1 MLAEFVYGRLFG
13 FRLCF
18 VGFVVFNSIISF
30 RHNNIQKTFV
40 EICGGDVVKRDL
52 IIFENVTK
60 YYDSHL
66 HVNAGL
72 KSYLVNLFKFN
83 HKVDKKLVLSDISF
97 QIKEG
102 ETVGFIGRNGAGKS
116 TLLGLIAQVMRP
128 TSGNVTVNA
137 RVSSLLEL
145 GAGFH
150 PDLTG
155 RENLELYGVV
165 LGFTRAEVA
174 KKAGSIID
182 YSDLGS
188 DIDVPIRF
196 YSSGMLA
203 RLGFSIIAHLDPEIL
218 LIDEVLA
225 VGDHLFQEKCIKTM
239 ESFRRQGKTLI
250 IVSHASSDIEKLCD
264 RVFWIDQHKI
274 EAVGLPRDII
284 KRYHGK

>member
-1 MLAEFVYGRLFG
+1 M
-13 FRLCF
+13 
-18 VGFVVFNSIISF
+18 
-30 RHNNIQKTFV
+30 V
-40 EICGGDVVKRDL
+40 ESAV
-52 IIFENVTK
+52 IFDCVTK
-60 YYDSHL
+60 YYESHL
-66 HVNAGL
+66 HINEGM
-72 KSYLVNLFKFN
+72 KSYIVNLMKFG
-83 HKVDKKLVLSDISF
+83 HKSDRKLVLSDISF
-97 QIKEG
+97 EIEQG
-102 ETVGFIGRNGAGKS
+102 ECIGFIGRNGAGKS

-128 TSGNVTVNA
+128 TSGRIKING

-165 LGFTRAEVA
+165 LGFTRSEVA
-174 KKAGSIID
+174 KKAGSIIE
-182 YSDLGS
+182 YSELGK

-225 VGDHLFQEKCIKTM
+225 VGDHVFQKKCLETM
-239 ESFRRQGKTLI
+239 SSFRQQGKTMI
-250 IVSHASSDIEKLCD
+250 IVSHASADIQKLCD

-274 EAVGLPRDII
+274 KAVGSADDVI
-284 KRYHGK
+284 KMYQEE

>member
-1 MLAEFVYGRLFG
+1 MNVVEFE
-13 FRLCF
+13 
-18 VGFVVFNSIISF
+18 
-30 RHNNIQKTFV
+30 K
-40 EICGGDVVKRDL
+40 
-52 IIFENVTK
+52 VTK
-60 YYDSHL
+60 YYESHL

-72 KSYLVNLFKFN
+72 KQYILSLFKFN
-83 HKVDKKLVLSDISF
+83 HQIDKKLVLSNISLC
-97 QIKEG
+97 IDKG

-116 TLLGLIAQVMRP
+116 TLLGLIAQVMKP
-128 TSGNVTVNA
+128 SSGGVTVNG

-165 LGFTRAEVA
+165 LGFTRSEVS
-174 KKAGSIID
+174 KREQSIIE
-182 YSDLGS
+182 YSELGA

-225 VGDHLFQEKCIKTM
+225 VGDFEFQKKCKNTM
-239 ESFRRQGKTLI
+239 AEFKKMGKTLI
-250 IVSHASSDIEKLCD
+250 IVSHASSDIVDLCD
-264 RVFWIDQHKI
+264 RVYWIEQHEVKAEGNPEEVI
-274 EAVGLPRDII
+274 NMYQGNND
-284 KRYHGK
+284 

>member
-1 MLAEFVYGRLFG
+1 MK
-13 FRLCF
+13 
-18 VGFVVFNSIISF
+18 S
-30 RHNNIQKTFV
+30 
-40 EICGGDVVKRDL
+40 DL

-72 KSYLVNLFKFN
+72 KSYLVNLLKFN
-83 HKVDKKLVLSDISF
+83 HKVDRKLVLSDISF

-128 TSGNVTVNA
+128 TSGKVTVNA

-174 KKAGSIID
+174 KKADSIIS
-182 YSDLGS
+182 YSGLGG

-225 VGDHLFQEKCIKTM
+225 VGDHVFQKKCLETM
-239 ESFRRQGKTLI
+239 NSFRKQGKTII
-250 IVSHASSDIEKLCD
+250 IVSHSSEEIKKLCD

-274 EAVGLPRDII
+274 KAVGIPGDVI
-284 KRYHGK
+284 KLYQEG

>member
-1 MLAEFVYGRLFG
+1 MK
-13 FRLCF
+13 
-18 VGFVVFNSIISF
+18 S
-30 RHNNIQKTFV
+30 
-40 EICGGDVVKRDL
+40 DL
-52 IIFENVTK
+52 IIFKNVTK
-60 YYDSHL
+60 YFDSHL

-83 HKVDKKLVLSDISF
+83 HKVDRKLVLSDISF
-97 QIKEG
+97 KIKEG

-128 TSGNVTVNA
+128 TSGSITVNA

-155 RENLELYGVV
+155 RENLELYGVI
-165 LGFTRAEVA
+165 LGFTLAEVA
-174 KKAGSIID
+174 EKADSIIE
-182 YSDLGS
+182 YSGLGS
-188 DIDVPIRF
+188 DIYVPIRF

-225 VGDHLFQEKCIKTM
+225 VGDHVFQKKCLETMSLFRK
-239 ESFRRQGKTLI
+239 QGKTII
-250 IVSHASSDIEKLCD
+250 IVSHSSADIQKLCD
-264 RVFWIDQHKI
+264 RVFWIDQHKVR
-274 EAVGLPRDII
+274 AVGIPDDVMKLYQ
-284 KRYHGK
+284 KG

>member
-1 MLAEFVYGRLFG
+1 MTD
-13 FRLCF
+13 
-18 VGFVVFNSIISF
+18 NII
-30 RHNNIQKTFV
+30 T
-40 EICGGDVVKRDL
+40 
-52 IIFENVTK
+52 FENVTK

-66 HVNAGL
+66 HINAGL
-72 KSYLVNLFKFN
+72 KAYLVNLLKFN
-83 HKVDKKLVLSDISF
+83 HKVDRKLVLSDISF

-150 PDLTG
+150 TDLTG
-155 RENLELYGVV
+155 PENLELYGVV

-174 KKAGSIID
+174 KKADSIID
-182 YSDLGS
+182 YSGLGE

-203 RLGFSIIAHLDPEIL
+203 RLGFSIIAHLDPQIL

-225 VGDHLFQEKCIKTM
+225 VGDHVFQDKCLKTM
-239 ESFRRQGKTLI
+239 NLFRQQGKTMI
-250 IVSHASSDIEKLCD
+250 IVSHSSSDIEKLCD
-264 RVFWIDQHKI
+264 RVFWIEQHEIK
-274 EAVGLPRDII
+274 AVGSPEEVINL
-284 KRYHGK
+284 YHQVG

>member
-1 MLAEFVYGRLFG
+1 MSV
-13 FRLCF
+13 
-18 VGFVVFNSIISF
+18 IIKF
-30 RHNNIQKTFV
+30 DK
-40 EICGGDVVKRDL
+40 
-52 IIFENVTK
+52 VTK

-66 HVNAGL
+66 HINAGL
-72 KSYLVNLFKFN
+72 KAYLVNLVKFN
-83 HKVDKKLVLSDISF
+83 HKIDRKLVLSDLSF
-97 QIKEG
+97 EIQKG

-128 TSGNVTVNA
+128 TSGSVTVA
-137 RVSSLLEL
+137 ERVSSLLEL

-174 KKAGSIID
+174 NKAESIIE
-182 YSDLGS
+182 YSDLGA
-188 DIDVPIRF
+188 DVDVPIRF

-225 VGDHLFQEKCIKTM
+225 VGDHVFQQKCLETM
-239 ESFRRQGKTLI
+239 SSFRLQGKTMI
-250 IVSHASSDIEKLCD
+250 IVSHSSADIQKLCD
-264 RVFWIDQHKI
+264 RVFWIDEHKVK
-274 EAVGLPRDII
+274 AVGLPEDII
-284 KRYHGK
+284 KMYQCEEN

>member
-1 MLAEFVYGRLFG
+1 ME
-13 FRLCF
+13 
-18 VGFVVFNSIISF
+18 
-30 RHNNIQKTFV
+30 
-40 EICGGDVVKRDL
+40 RDL

-72 KSYLVNLFKFN
+72 KSYLVNLLKFN
-83 HKVDKKLVLSDISF
+83 HKVDRKLVLSGISF

-128 TSGNVTVNA
+128 TSGSITVNA

-155 RENLELYGVV
+155 RENLELYGVII
-165 LGFTRAEVA
+165 GFTRAEVA
-174 KKAGSIID
+174 EKADSIIE
-182 YSDLGS
+182 YSGLGS

-225 VGDHLFQEKCIKTM
+225 VGDHVFQKKCLETMSLFRE
-239 ESFRRQGKTLI
+239 QGKTII
-250 IVSHASSDIEKLCD
+250 IVSHSSADIEKLCD
-264 RVFWIDQHKI
+264 RVFWIDQHKVR
-274 EAVGLPRDII
+274 AVGIPDDVMKL
-284 KRYHGK
+284 YQEG

>member
-1 MLAEFVYGRLFG
+1 MK
-13 FRLCF
+13 
-18 VGFVVFNSIISF
+18 S
-30 RHNNIQKTFV
+30 
-40 EICGGDVVKRDL
+40 DVIV
-52 IIFENVTK
+52 FENVTK

-72 KSYLVNLFKFN
+72 KSYLLNLFKFN
-83 HKVDKKLVLSDISF
+83 HKIDRKLVLSDISF
-97 QIKEG
+97 KIKEG
-102 ETVGFIGRNGAGKS
+102 ETIGFIGRNGAGKS

-128 TSGNVTVNA
+128 TSGSVSVNA

-174 KKAGSIID
+174 DKADSIIE
-182 YSDLGS
+182 YSGLGD

-225 VGDHLFQEKCIKTM
+225 VGDHVFQKKCLETMDLFRK
-239 ESFRRQGKTLI
+239 QGKTMI
-250 IVSHASSDIEKLCD
+250 VVSHSSHDIKKLCD
-264 RVFWIDQHKI
+264 RVFWIDQHEIK
-274 EAVGLPRDII
+274 AVGLPEDVI
-284 KRYHGK
+284 KLYHAD

>member
-1 MLAEFVYGRLFG
+1 MK
-13 FRLCF
+13 
-18 VGFVVFNSIISF
+18 S
-30 RHNNIQKTFV
+30 
-40 EICGGDVVKRDL
+40 DL

-66 HVNAGL
+66 HINVGL
-72 KSYLVNLFKFN
+72 KSYLVNLLKFN
-83 HKVDKKLVLSDISF
+83 HKVDRKLVLSDISF

-116 TLLGLIAQVMRP
+116 TLLGLIAKVMRP
-128 TSGNVTVNA
+128 TSGSVTVNA

-174 KKAGSIID
+174 KKADSIID

-225 VGDHLFQEKCIKTM
+225 VGDHVFQKKCLETM
-239 ESFRRQGKTLI
+239 SSFRKQGKTII
-250 IVSHASSDIEKLCD
+250 IVSHSSEEIKKLCD

-274 EAVGLPRDII
+274 KAVGSPGDVI
-284 KRYHGK
+284 KLYQEG

>member
-1 MLAEFVYGRLFG
+1 MEV
-13 FRLCF
+13 
-18 VGFVVFNSIISF
+18 
-30 RHNNIQKTFV
+30 
-40 EICGGDVVKRDL
+40 CGGDVVKNDL
-52 IIFENVTK
+52 IIFDNVTK

-66 HVNAGL
+66 HVSAGL
-72 KSYLVNLFKFN
+72 KAYLVNLLKFN
-83 HKVDKKLVLSDISF
+83 HKVDRKLVLSELSF

-128 TSGNVTVNA
+128 TSGSVTVNA

-174 KKAGSIID
+174 KEADSIID
-182 YSDLGS
+182 YSGLGS

-218 LIDEVLA
+218 LIDEVLS
-225 VGDHLFQEKCIKTM
+225 VGDHVFQKKCLDTMSSFRKHGKTM
-239 ESFRRQGKTLI
+239 I
-250 IVSHASSDIEKLCD
+250 IVSHSSNDIQKLCD
-264 RVFWIDQHKI
+264 RVFWIEDHKI
-274 EAVGLPRDII
+274 KAVGLPGDVI
-284 KRYHGK
+284 KLYHEDK

>member
-1 MLAEFVYGRLFG
+1 MTEAAI
-13 FRLCF
+13 
-18 VGFVVFNSIISF
+18 VFE
-30 RHNNIQKTFV
+30 K
-40 EICGGDVVKRDL
+40 
-52 IIFENVTK
+52 VTK
-60 YYDSHL
+60 YYNSHL
-66 HVNAGL
+66 QLSAGF
-72 KSYLVNLFKFN
+72 KSMMLNFVRQG
-83 HKVDKKLVLSDISF
+83 HRVDQKLVLKDLSF
-97 QIKEG
+97 QINHG
-102 ETVGFIGRNGAGKS
+102 ETVGFIGKNGAGKS
-116 TLLGLIAQVMRP
+116 TLLGLIARVMRP
-128 TSGNVTVNA
+128 TSGRIWVRG

-174 KKAGSIID
+174 EKADSIIE
-182 YSDLGS
+182 YSELAE

-225 VGDHLFQEKCIKTM
+225 VGDHSFQEKCIRTM
-239 ESFRRQGKTLI
+239 ESFRQQGKTLI

-264 RVFWIDQHKI
+264 KVIWIDRHKI
-274 EAVGLPRDII
+274 KQIGVPEEVL
-284 KRYHGK
+284 KMYHEQE

>member
-1 MLAEFVYGRLFG
+1 MTA
-13 FRLCF
+13 
-18 VGFVVFNSIISF
+18 IIKF
-30 RHNNIQKTFV
+30 
-40 EICGGDVVKRDL
+40 D
-52 IIFENVTK
+52 NVTK

-66 HVNAGL
+66 HINAGL
-72 KSYLVNLFKFN
+72 KTYLLNLFKFN
-83 HKVDKKLVLSDISF
+83 HKIDRKLVLSELSF
-97 QIKEG
+97 EIRKG
-102 ETVGFIGRNGAGKS
+102 ETIGFIGRNGAGKS

-128 TSGNVTVNA
+128 TSGKVIVND

-165 LGFTRAEVA
+165 LGFTRAQVA
-174 KKAGSIID
+174 EKAESIIE

-188 DIDVPIRF
+188 DIDVPIRY

-225 VGDHLFQEKCIKTM
+225 VGDHVFQEKCHKTM
-239 ESFRRQGKTLI
+239 SAFRKQGKTLI
-250 IVSHASSDIEKLCD
+250 VVSHSSTDILNLCD
-264 RVFWIDQHKI
+264 RVFWIDQHQIKASGKP
-274 EAVGLPRDII
+274 EEII
-284 KRYHGK
+284 NLYHAEE

>member
-1 MLAEFVYGRLFG
+1 M
-13 FRLCF
+13 
-18 VGFVVFNSIISF
+18 
-30 RHNNIQKTFV
+30 
-40 EICGGDVVKRDL
+40 EICGGDVVRRDV

-83 HKVDKKLVLSDISF
+83 HKVDRKLVLSDISF

-128 TSGNVTVNA
+128 TSGSVTVNA

-174 KKAGSIID
+174 EKADSIID
-182 YSDLGS
+182 YSGLGS

-225 VGDHLFQEKCIKTM
+225 VGDHVFQEKCHKTM
-239 ESFRRQGKTLI
+239 GDFRKQGKTLI
-250 IVSHASSDIEKLCD
+250 IVSHSSVDILNLCD
-264 RVFWIDQHKI
+264 RVFWIDDHKI
-274 EAVGLPRDII
+274 KTSGDPVEII
-284 KRYHGK
+284 NRYHADV

>member
-1 MLAEFVYGRLFG
+1 MEKG
-13 FRLCF
+13 
-18 VGFVVFNSIISF
+18 II
-30 RHNNIQKTFV
+30 V
-40 EICGGDVVKRDL
+40 
-52 IIFENVTK
+52 FENVTK

-72 KSYLVNLFKFN
+72 KSYLVNLLNFN
-83 HKVDKKLVLSDISF
+83 HKVDQKLVLLSMSF
-97 QIKEG
+97 HIKQG
-102 ETVGFIGRNGAGKS
+102 ETIGFIGRNGSGKS

-128 TSGNVTVNA
+128 TSGCVSVNG

-174 KKAGSIID
+174 KKAESIID
-182 YSDLGS
+182 YSELGS
-188 DIDVPIRF
+188 DIDVPVRF

-225 VGDHLFQEKCIKTM
+225 VGDHVFRQKCMETM
-239 ESFRRQGKTLI
+239 DSFRQQGKTMI
-250 IVSHASSDIEKLCD
+250 IVSHSSADIQKLCD
-264 RVFWIDQHKI
+264 RVFWI
-274 EAVGLPRDII
+274 EECEI
-284 KRYHGK
+284 KATGSPEDMIKLYHENK